1 VPPTQRSKTTET
13 QPKGEG
19 SQTRNGNQKD
29 ERIFS
34 ERSAGAIASPTRE
47 KQPFTVPHF
56 RAWAADLILDTGEPW
71 ILEPF
76 QAAFLKDLFS
86 GFLESL
92 LIIPEG
98 NAKTTF
104 AAGIALYHARF
115 RKYASVP
122 VAASSRD
129 QAEWLYQAAAG
140 FVERSPAIEKL
151 FKCLGGYRRIRCDSV
166 GSRIQIFAADD
177 RTGDGIIPTL
187 AILEELHRHKNLSL
201 YRTWRGKMEKRGG
214 QLVGISTAGEPDG
227 EFEAL
232 RKRIRDECE
241 VTCKGSFLRATSET
255 TVLHEYA
262 VPEDR
267 DPEDIEEVF
276 KANPLK
282 AITRAQLKRK
292 LESKAMTPAHWRR
305 FVCGQAVRLE
315 SWVEPQV
322 WDALKWD
329 VGHVVEG
336 EPVYVCVRVATGIGI
351 GIVALR
357 GEKAAVKLRTIP
369 PPLSGRVPLWEVEAA
384 LRDIDKFY
392 EVMGITYDADQF
404 LRPAE
409 ILEEE
414 GLPMIEI
421 PQRARRLSQATST
434 MWRYISGGLLG
445 HDGDPELRSQVL
457 AAQTKETIQ
466 GWHLD
471 PEPHTPGVIA
481 VALALHDATE
491 APAPEPMF
499 VLPSGVA

>member
-1 VPPTQRSKTTET
+1 VPPMQRSKTKET
-13 QPKGEG
+13 QPKAEG
-19 SQTRNGNQKD
+19 SQTQNGNQND
-29 ERIFS
+29 DRIFP
-34 ERSAGAIASPTRE
+34 EHSAGAFASPARE
-47 KQPFTVPHF
+47 KNHFTVPHF
-56 RAWAADLILDTGEPW
+56 RAWAQNLILDTGEPW
-71 ILEPF
+71 TVEPF
-76 QAAFLKDLFS
+76 QAAFLGDLFAG
-86 GFLESL
+86 GFLEHL
-92 LIIPEG
+92 LKLPEG

-104 AAGIALYHARF
+104 AGGLSLYYAEFLPFARI
-115 RKYASVP
+115 P

-140 FVERSPAIEKL
+140 FVERSELKQ
-151 FKCLGGYRRIRCDSV
+151 FKCLEGYRRIKCESS
-166 GSRIQIFAADD
+166 GGRIQIFAADD
-177 RTGDGIIPTL
+177 RTGDGIIPGGL
-187 AILEELHRHKNLSL
+187 CLLEELHRHRNLNL
-201 YRTWRGKMEKRGG
+201 YRTWRGKIEKRHAK
-214 QLVGISTAGEPDG
+214 LVAISTAGEPDG

-232 RKRIRDECE
+232 CKRIRGECE
-241 VTCKGSFLRATSET
+241 VTRKGSFLRAVSDT
-255 TVLHEYA
+255 TVMHEYA
-262 VPEDR
+262 VPEDK
-267 DPEDIEEVF
+267 DPEDIDEVF

-282 AITRAQLKRK
+282 AITKAQLKRK

-305 FVCGQAVRLE
+305 FVCGQPSRLE

-329 VGHVVEG
+329 VGHVAEG

-414 GLPMIEI
+414 GLPMIEV

-457 AAQTKETIQ
+457 AARTKETIQ

-481 VALALHDATE
+481 VALALHDASE